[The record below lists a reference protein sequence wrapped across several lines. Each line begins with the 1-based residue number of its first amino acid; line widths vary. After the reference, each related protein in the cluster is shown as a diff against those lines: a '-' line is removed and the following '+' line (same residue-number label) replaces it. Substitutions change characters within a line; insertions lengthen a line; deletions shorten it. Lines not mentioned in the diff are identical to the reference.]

1 MRPSLLRSSTFRLA
15 LLYMGLS
22 GASVL
27 ILLGFIYWATAGY
40 MDRQTD
46 ITIDTEIQGLA
57 EQYRQRGLAGLTH
70 LLEARVAKDPL
81 GSSVYLLAQEDLT
94 PIIGNLNRWPEEAV
108 LKEGWLRFRLR
119 GWGADAAEHQARA
132 RSFVLLGG
140 LRLLVG
146 RDVREL
152 EATRTLI
159 LEAFGWGL
167 ALTAGLAIL
176 GGIMMTSGMLKRIEA
191 INQTSR
197 EIMAGDFSRRIP
209 THGSG
214 DDFDQLA
221 QNLNRMLE
229 RIMELM
235 QSVRQVSDNIAHDL
249 RTPLTRLRSR
259 LELALAQLNEPGLA
273 STAVEQAIV
282 DADALLQTF
291 SALLRIARI
300 ESRGQPEGGNAV
312 DLPPLLQDLVDLY
325 EPLAMD
331 KEQNLR
337 LVTPAEGE
345 LRVCGDRDLLFQA
358 MANLLDNA
366 IKYSPPGGSIRIE
379 ARRHHAWVELRVA
392 DSGPG
397 IPEEERDKVF
407 NRFYRL
413 ESSRTTPG
421 SGLGLSLVQA
431 VVKMHRGH
439 IRLLDNQPG
448 LAVVMEIPAAQGHL
462 PPPLLT

>member
-1 MRPSLLRSSTFRLA
+1 M
-15 LLYMGLS
+15 
-22 GASVL
+22 
-27 ILLGFIYWATAGY
+27 
-40 MDRQTD
+40 
-46 ITIDTEIQGLA
+46 
-57 EQYRQRGLAGLTH
+57 
-70 LLEARVAKDPL
+70 
-81 GSSVYLLAQEDLT
+81 
-94 PIIGNLNRWPEEAV
+94 
-108 LKEGWLRFRLR
+108 LKEGRLRFRLR

-209 THGSG
+209 TQGSG

-300 ESRGQPEGGNAV
+300 ESRGQPLDCDGL

-366 IKYSPPGGSIRIE
+366 IKYSPPGGTIRIA
-379 ARRHHAWVELRVA
+379 ARRHHPWVELRVA

-448 LAVVMEIPAAQGHL
+448 LAVVMEIPAA
-462 PPPLLT
+462 